1 MKISFF
7 LVALC
12 CCGALHAACPP
23 APDHTNALRS
33 LVEEAR
39 QAPNEAQGRRVSD
52 QMWQFWL
59 DAPDQRAQE
68 VLDEGM
74 SRRQSY
80 DFVGALDA
88 FDRLVEYC
96 PVYAEGY
103 NQRAFIHYLRQDYA
117 AAVVDLTKAISLSP
131 EHVGALSGL
140 ALSQMNL
147 GEIDAARDA
156 LLQALALNPW
166 LSERHLMAKG
176 APLAIPGE
184 EL

>member
-1 MKISFF
+1 M
-7 LVALC
+7 
-12 CCGALHAACPP
+12 
-23 APDHTNALRS
+23 
-33 LVEEAR
+33 
-39 QAPNEAQGRRVSD
+39 SD
-52 QMWQFWL
+52 QMWQYWL
-59 DAPDQRAQE
+59 DAPDERAQGA
-68 VLDEGM
+68 LDEGM
-74 SRRQSY
+74 ARRQSY
-80 DFVGALDA
+80 DFVGALAA

-96 PVYAEGY
+96 PAYAEGY

-147 GEIDAARDA
+147 GEIEAAREA

-176 APLAIPGE
+176 APLAIPGTD
-184 EL
+184 L